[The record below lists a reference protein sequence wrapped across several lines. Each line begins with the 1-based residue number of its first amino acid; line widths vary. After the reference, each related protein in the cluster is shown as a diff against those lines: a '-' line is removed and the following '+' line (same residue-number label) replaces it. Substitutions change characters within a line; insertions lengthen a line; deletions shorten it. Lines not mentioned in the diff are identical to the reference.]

1 MRQNGVRHQTGNNNG
16 ESKHQMNSHH
26 HIPGNA
32 NYKNQNYTNET
43 DIG

>member
-1 MRQNGVRHQTGNNNG
+1 MGRGINRKHNGQ
-16 ESKHQMNSHH
+16 SKHQMNSHH

-32 NYKNQNYTNET
+32 NYKNQNHRNET